1 MERGQLRQNLAA
13 TQQLLAQLVT
23 AYDPAGGGGAQ
34 RAGAELDSV
43 QCAEQVVTQ
52 NCPFSEKRNADG
64 FNPPRRRLPARPRS
78 SPRGCW
84 AAGPPS
90 PRSCSSWP
98 ASTSRPTRPPRPS
111 CGGCWGPAGG
121 RWRAGRHDACINC
134 NITII
139 SAPACQLRPPA
150 CWPPLRGPTCCG
162 WGTSRPRPPSP
173 SRSVM
178 VQIFLDCYQI
188 YFSSAP
194 APTAA
199 APCTPCSGSQSQ
211 PSIVRTTTNQ
221 RRVL

>member
-1 MERGQLRQNLAA
+1 MSRLGELEHAARRLLVERGQLRQNLAA

-52 NCPFSEKRNADG
+52 NCPFSEKNVDG
-64 FNPPRRRLPARPRS
+64 FNPPCPRLPARPRS
-78 SPRGCW
+78 CPRGCW

-121 RWRAGRHDACINC
+121 RWRAGRHDACMNC
-134 NITII
+134 NIRII
-139 SAPACQLRPPA
+139 SAP
-150 CWPPLRGPTCCG
+150 
-162 WGTSRPRPPSP
+162 PSVP
-173 SRSVM
+173 
-178 VQIFLDCYQI
+178 
-188 YFSSAP
+188 
-194 APTAA
+194 AA
-199 APCTPCSGSQSQ
+199 ASTALASTARPHLLRLGDLAASPTQPEQVSDGANIFRLLPNIFQFRTCSHCSGT
-211 PSIVRTTTNQ
+211 VHT
-221 RRVL
+221 V